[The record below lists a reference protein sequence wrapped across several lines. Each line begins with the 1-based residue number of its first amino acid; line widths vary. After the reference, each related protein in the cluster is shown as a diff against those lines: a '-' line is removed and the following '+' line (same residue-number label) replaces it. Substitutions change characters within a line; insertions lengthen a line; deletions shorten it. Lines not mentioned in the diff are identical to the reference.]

1 MKTLNRKDEKKR
13 TEGRSSNRKH
23 PLSTGYCRSRKMNI
37 FREIAIF
44 GIVRGLVRKAFL
56 ALVAAALLCVERG
69 SAFIPPRG
77 PE

>member
-1 MKTLNRKDEKKR
+1 
-13 TEGRSSNRKH
+13 
-23 PLSTGYCRSRKMNI
+23 MNI